1 MCQIWKYRTR
11 SSFSYLKVSFET
23 SVCTTLNYLLIR
35 SLVTARA
42 SWSLGS
48 SQGRE
53 KQSGEGVRNFPGLR
67 RGGVTVGKWFLWAEI
82 KGCRRHCSRGL
93 CFRAATFRRG
103 RRMSVR
109 VIHLFCA
116 LGIPLLWGF
125 PSCECITICSAI
137 LLVNAGVISRFQLL
151 WIKLIIIITSHRPT
165 VSFGGQKHSFP
176 LGLYLEVDSLGYRGD
191 ICLAF

>member
-116 LGIPLLWGF
+116 LGIPLLGGF
-125 PSCECITICSAI
+125 SIVWMHHNLFSHPPGERWCDFQIS
-137 LLVNAGVISRFQLL
+137 VIMN
-151 WIKLIIIITSHRPT
+151 KAHY
-165 VSFGGQKHSFP
+165 H
-176 LGLYLEVDSLGYRGD
+176 YH
-191 ICLAF
+191 